1 MAQKKL
7 HLAIVSS
14 PGIGHLS
21 PALLL
26 GQRLVTSHNARVTI
40 LIVTTTNTS
49 ETQSQLISTYTVDTN
64 ILVIEIPAADISS
77 IVAPDAKVVTRLC
90 VMMRETIPTIRA
102 AIFSMDPRPDVLM
115 GDIFANDSWAIAEE
129 LKIPKYVFV
138 TGNAWFTGLFA
149 YSPVLDKKVVGQY
162 VDLTD
167 LVEIPGCKPV
177 RPEELAD
184 PMLDRDDEAYRVFL
198 DQAVGVT
205 LTDGILINTWE
216 HLEPQTLDALRN
228 NEILRSL
235 IKDKPVYSVGPIN
248 KIYEPAGSKNEVIE
262 WLDKQPQRSVIY
274 VSFGSGGTLPAE
286 QIKELACG
294 LEMSQQRF
302 VWVVRPPSGR
312 SSDGAFLKP
321 GRESRGPNDSG
332 PPDYFPEG
340 FLTRT
345 QKVGFVVP
353 SWAPQVKILSHTS
366 VAGFLTHC
374 GWNSTLESITSGVPM
389 IAWPLYAEQNMNA
402 TMLVEDL
409 KVAVRPEVMPTKKV
423 VEREEIERMVRAL
436 VKGEEGKAMTN
447 NVKRLKASAEA
458 AMSINGSSYIS
469 TCRFIQDCWS
479 RVNLAKK

>member
-1 MAQKKL
+1 MAQNKL
-7 HLAIVSS
+7 HLAMVSS

-26 GQRLVTSHNARVTI
+26 GQRLVTGHNVRVTI

-49 ETQSQLISTYTVDTN
+49 ETQSQLISTYTADTN

-90 VMMRETIPTIRA
+90 VMMRETIPTIRT
-102 AIFSMDPRPDVLM
+102 AISSMDPRPDVLM
-115 GDIFANDSWAIAEE
+115 GDIFANESWAIAEE

-162 VDLTD
+162 VDLTE
-167 LVEIPGCKPV
+167 LVEIPGCKAV
-177 RPEELAD
+177 RPEELVD
-184 PMLDRDDEAYRVFL
+184 PMIDRDDEVYRVYL
-198 DQAVGVT
+198 DQALGVT

-216 HLEPQTLDALRN
+216 HLELQSLDALRN

-235 IKDKPVYSVGPIN
+235 INDKPVYSVGPIN
-248 KIYEPAGSKNEVIE
+248 KKYEPAGPKNEVME
-262 WLDKQPQRSVIY
+262 WLDKQPERSVIY
-274 VSFGSGGTLPAE
+274 VSFGSGGTISAE
-286 QIKELACG
+286 QIKELAWG

-302 VWVVRPPSGR
+302 VWVVRPPSGQ

-321 GRESRGPNDSG
+321 GRESGGPNDFG

-345 QKVGFVVP
+345 EKVGFVVP
-353 SWAPQVKILSHTS
+353 SWAPQIEILSHIS

-389 IAWPLYAEQNMNA
+389 IAWPLYAEQCMNA
-402 TMLVEDL
+402 TMLVENL
-409 KVAVRPEVMPTKKV
+409 KVAVRPQELPTKKV
-423 VEREEIERMVRAL
+423 VGKEEIERLVRLLIEA
-436 VKGEEGKAMTN
+436 EEGKAMAS
-447 NVKRLKASAEA
+447 NVRRLKASAEEA
-458 AMSINGSSYIS
+458 LSANGSSYIS
-469 TCRFIQDCWS
+469 TCKFIQDCWS
-479 RVNLAKK
+479 RIL